1 MNSPT
6 SLTSAHHA
14 DLRRKV
20 ITVIWSLR
28 IVACIYTAWVFWLI
42 IRPLRDSAG
51 FLNQLGHYWH
61 RDLNTAAPWQIWS
74 AVSLNLII
82 WLLLFVAV
90 ICIWRASRQLLQDMS
105 IGPVTS
111 TWFQRGAWAGLC
123 SALLGMAIRPFMSY
137 LYTMHLSPEL
147 QLWQWEVHPN
157 DLMDLLIC
165 GVLLMLSYLMAWMS
179 EIAEENKAFV

>member
-1 MNSPT
+1 MNSPI
-6 SLTSAHHA
+6 SLTSTHHA

-20 ITVIWSLR
+20 VTVIWSLR
-28 IVACIYTAWVFWLI
+28 IVACVYTAWVFWLI
-42 IRPLRDSAG
+42 IRPLRDSSE
-51 FLNQLGHYWH
+51 FLSQLGHYWQ
-61 RDLNTAAPWQIWS
+61 RDLNTVAHWQIWS
-74 AVSLNLII
+74 VVSINLIL
-82 WLLLFVAV
+82 WLLLCVAV
-90 ICIWRASRQLLQDMS
+90 ICIWQASRQLIRDMS

-137 LYTMHLSPEL
+137 LYTLHLPTEL
-147 QLWQWEVHPN
+147 QLWRWEVHPN

-165 GVLLMLSYLMAWMS
+165 GVLLMLSYLMAWMA